1 MEWSSY
7 LRFVLALLV
16 VLALIG
22 TFAWLARRWGFG
34 GVQTSRRD
42 RSERLEV
49 IEAVSVD
56 ARRRLVLIRRDDR
69 EHLILLGQD
78 SELVIETGITRVG
91 GSRP

>member
-16 VLALIG
+16 VLGLIG
-22 TFAWLARRWGFG
+22 GFAWIARRWGFG
-34 GVQTSRRD
+34 GVRTSKRE

-49 IEAVSVD
+49 VEALSID

-69 EHLILLGQD
+69 EHLLLLGQD
-78 SELVIETGITRVG
+78 SERVVETDITPAG
-91 GSRP
+91 GTRA